1 MTRRMTWTE
10 WENEFRPVTLGSDYF
25 LDTHGVDLV
34 AVNAWDPQKVWTVI
48 DGGGVYLDLI
58 AGMHYVDRLNYV
70 LTHEPAA
77 PGVAYYVTNR
87 TDN

>member
-1 MTRRMTWTE
+1 MTWTA
-10 WENEFRPVTLGSDYF
+10 WESEFRPVSEPGEF
-25 LDTHGVDLV
+25 LETHGADL
-34 AVNAWDPQKVWTVI
+34 ATVNAADPARVWTVI

-58 AGMHYVDRLNYV
+58 DGMHYINRLGYV
-70 LTHEPAA
+70 ITHEPAA

>member
-10 WENEFRPVTLGSDYF
+10 FETEFRPVFGPGEF
-25 LDTHGVDLV
+25 LDTHGVDLGIV
-34 AVNAWDPQKVWTVI
+34 KNWDPAKVWTVI

-58 AGMHYVDRLNYV
+58 DGMHYVNRLGYV
-70 LTHEPAA
+70 ITHEPAA